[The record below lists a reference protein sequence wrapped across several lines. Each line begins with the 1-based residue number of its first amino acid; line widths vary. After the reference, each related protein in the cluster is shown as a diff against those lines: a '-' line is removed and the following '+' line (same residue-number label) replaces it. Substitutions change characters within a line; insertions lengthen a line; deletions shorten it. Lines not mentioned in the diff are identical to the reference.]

1 MLTFSEEV
9 MVLLLHDED
18 GAFMPVPGASLSFAL
33 AGAVLMDLSF
43 ARRIDT
49 LPERLVVHD
58 ATPTGEPVLDHTL
71 TSLAEH
77 APERDT
83 RTWVKV
89 LSEGDAARIREQ
101 SLQSL
106 VARGMLA
113 LRERSFL
120 YVFRPLSRPKAVSK
134 SEREVKLRIGNV
146 LFSDAIPNP
155 RDVALVCLADACDLL
170 SHIFS
175 GRDMGQYRP
184 RIDQLR
190 KMDLISREFA
200 GAITEIL
207 RAVMSIRLEGKVFA
221 LRVTEPTE
229 FRERTFP

>member
-1 MLTFSEEV
+1 
-9 MVLLLHDED
+9 MVLLLRDED
-18 GAFMPVPGASLSFAL
+18 GVFMPVPSASLSFAL

-49 LPERLVVHD
+49 HPERLVVHD

-71 TSLAEH
+71 AKLAEH
-77 APERDT
+77 VPERDT
-83 RTWVKV
+83 RTWIRE
-89 LSEGDAARIREQ
+89 LTEEDAPRIREQ
-101 SLQSL
+101 SLQRL
-106 VARGMLA
+106 VARGILE
-113 LRERSFL
+113 LRARSFL

-134 SEREVKLRIGNV
+134 CEREFKLRIGDV

-155 RDVALVCLADACDLL
+155 RDVPLIGLVDACDLL

-175 GRDMGQYRP
+175 GRHMGEYRA

-190 KMDLISREFA
+190 KMDLISCEFA

-207 RAVMSIRLEGKVFA
+207 RAVMSVRLEGD
-221 LRVTEPTE
+221 
-229 FRERTFP
+229 